1 MIQTQQ
7 QFITG
12 INNTY
17 NGEVYSSS
25 AEYDLKFGVMTL
37 STDITGNEMTYTYDP
52 KGRVL
57 QIKGPKDP
65 TYSLKFAYTLNASG
79 KS

>member
-1 MIQTQQ
+1 
-7 QFITG
+7 
-12 INNTY
+12 
-17 NGEVYSSS
+17 
-25 AEYDLKFGVMTL
+25 MTL

-79 KS
+79 KSYATTDHFDVQNPSNDMQTLTII

>member
-1 MIQTQQ
+1 MDILKLQNTPYDTTQQ

-12 INNTY
+12 ISNTY

-37 STDITGNEMTYTYDP
+37 SKDITGNEMTYTYDP

-57 QIKGPKDP
+57 QIKGPQGS
-65 TYSLKFAYTLNASG
+65 YIYR
-79 KS
+79 